1 MNLQSRTEKKGST
14 TMKPCGVEVVY
25 KVDGNLEVALISLDL
40 YSKLIAHIANLHG
53 ELINVK
59 VISI

>member
-1 MNLQSRTEKKGST
+1 
-14 TMKPCGVEVVY
+14 MKPCGVEVAY
-25 KVDGNLEVALISLDL
+25 KVGCKLEVALISFDL

-53 ELINVK
+53 ELISVK